1 MNNNLMHPEIEAEYE
16 KVLEIDRNFFDA
28 NPQKNE
34 YVRAITDFELNEA
47 RIVGFTTKPNAIYVY
62 QHARGVRERKAI
74 YIKGFA
80 VRKAKVSKGFGVK
93 S

>member
-1 MNNNLMHPEIEAEYE
+1 MTKMHPEIEEAYE

-28 NPQKNE
+28 NPKKNE
-34 YVRAITDFELNEA
+34 YIRAITDFELNEA
-47 RIVGFTTKPNAIYVY
+47 RILGFVRKPNAVHVV
-62 QHARGVRERKAI
+62 QHRRGIRSRKAI

-80 VRKAKVSKGFGVK
+80 VHKAKISKGFGGQ

>member
-1 MNNNLMHPEIEAEYE
+1 MTKMHPEIEAAYE
-16 KVLEIDRNFFDA
+16 KVLESDRAFFDA
-28 NPQKNE
+28 NPDKRE
-34 YVRAITDFELNEA
+34 YVRAITDFEIDEA
-47 RIVGFTTKPNAIYVY
+47 RILGFTTKPNAIYVY

-80 VRKAKVSKGFGVK
+80 VRKAKVNKGFGVK